1 MVLPLWS
8 HFTSITTLRPISK
21 CSHNGRQSFNVQL
34 AGRHYSVHNSTILL
48 HPWIS
53 ILRIQFS
60 PSLLPQYNVP
70 WHVSWVTLIVSNFSL
85 WKLEALVTQSCLI
98 LCDSIDCNPPGSS
111 VHEIL
116 QSRMLEWVAISF
128 SRGSFWPRNRTRLS
142 CIAGRFFINWT
153 TREAHFSL

>member
-1 MVLPLWS
+1 MV
-8 HFTSITTLRPISK
+8 
-21 CSHNGRQSFNVQL
+21 GR

-60 PSLLPQYNVP
+60 LSLLPQYNVP

-85 WKLEALVTQSCLI
+85 WKLEAVVTQSCLI
-98 LCDSIDCNPPGSS
+98 LCDSIDCSPPDSS

-116 QSRMLEWVAISF
+116 QSRTLEWVAISF

-142 CIAGRFFINWT
+142 CVAGRFFTDWT
-153 TREAHFSL
+153 TREPIFHSSVSLFLVLGSFASMFQVPVL

>member
-1 MVLPLWS
+1 MV
-8 HFTSITTLRPISK
+8 
-21 CSHNGRQSFNVQL
+21 GR

-48 HPWIS
+48 HAWIS
-53 ILRIQFS
+53 VLRIQFS

-98 LCDSIDCNPPGSS
+98 LCDSIDCSPPDSS

-116 QSRMLEWVAISF
+116 QSRTLEWVAISF

-142 CIAGRFFINWT
+142 CIAGRFFTDWT
-153 TREAHFSL
+153 TREPISHSSVSLFLVLGSYASMFQVPVL